1 MPIRLLQASLPG
13 LCCAVFS
20 TLHLRFV
27 EIQEV
32 RKKRSCAISERSNF
46 LSLEGLR
53 TPFAFVSL
61 GRKMFY
67 EFYVVTFISSY
78 IAFIQ

>member
-32 RKKRSCAISERSNF
+32 RKKRSGAISERSNF

-61 GRKMFY
+61 GRKMFH
-67 EFYVVTFISSY
+67 EGCLAPFISPY